1 MPVFVCSYSYTFLS
15 SAAAIIFEIK
25 NSVVAAAPLSY
36 MNMDEKYLPT
46 MHEVS
51 MWLRVDYFMFFTGL
65 CPVHFLIGRI
75 SLNKNNRQCTK
86 KGLEDAY
93 IIWASDLL
101 SHF

>member
-25 NSVVAAAPLSY
+25 NSVVAAATLSY

-51 MWLRVDYFMFFTGL
+51 MWLRVDCFMFLQGL
-65 CPVHFLIGRI
+65 CPVYFFFDR
-75 SLNKNNRQCTK
+75 
-86 KGLEDAY
+86 
-93 IIWASDLL
+93 SD
-101 SHF
+101 